1 MHPFK
6 SLAANLDLMF
16 TSRNENKPN
25 EALLKMFF
33 CDLLQIKIYKK
44 EDPCNG
50 NLSACFFVFSSCLSS
65 HSDP

>member
-25 EALLKMFF
+25 EAPRY
-33 CDLLQIKIYKK
+33 IKEGIPFKHGPLVNMSNNYI
-44 EDPCNG
+44 G
-50 NLSACFFVFSSCLSS
+50 LIVL
-65 HSDP
+65 